1 MVQIDLDGAKDVCDL
16 KKKVVS
22 IAQDHLRDKCRT
34 LIFER
39 VTSLQGFWLNPSIPK
54 YACLSW
60 HGPRCR

>member
-1 MVQIDLDGAKDVCDL
+1 MVQIDLDGAKDVCDP

-39 VTSLQGFWLNPSIPK
+39 VTSLQGF
-54 YACLSW
+54 
-60 HGPRCR
+60 